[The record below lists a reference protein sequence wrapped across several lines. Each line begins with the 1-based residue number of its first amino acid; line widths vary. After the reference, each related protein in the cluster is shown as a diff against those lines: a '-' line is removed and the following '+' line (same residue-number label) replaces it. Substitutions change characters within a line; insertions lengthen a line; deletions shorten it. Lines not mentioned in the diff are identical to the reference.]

1 MSKCRNLIV
10 AALLAAASASASAQ
24 TQILWWHGL
33 GGQLGQAL
41 EAIAEDFNKSQSEY
55 KVVAVYKGS
64 YTETLTAAISAFRSK
79 QNAHPH
85 IVQVFDAG
93 TATMIAAREAIYP
106 VYQLMADQ
114 KEPFDPSIYIR
125 SIYGYYATTDG
136 KLLSMPFNS
145 STPVLYWNKA
155 HFKQAGLDPEK
166 PPKTWP
172 ELGEMGKKL
181 VAAGIPCGFT
191 PQWQTWTMTENLGA
205 WHNVPYATKANGF
218 GGLDAE
224 LKINTPFYVRHIQTL
239 ADWGKTKV
247 FVYGGREGKSTELFS
262 GGKCGMHVASSG
274 SAAGIQKALGVE
286 NVGVTMMPY
295 WPDTVKKP
303 QNSIVGGATLW
314 VLRDK
319 PKAEYAGV
327 AKFFSFLSK
336 PETQAKFHQ
345 STGYVPITMAA
356 ADLTAKQ
363 GFYKQFPGREIAVE
377 ELALNPPTEYS
388 KGIRLGS
395 FAQIRDVV
403 DEELEAVWSGSKNA
417 QEALDSAVKRGN
429 RLLKAFAA
437 SNRS

>member
-1 MSKCRNLIV
+1 
-10 AALLAAASASASAQ
+10 
-24 TQILWWHGL
+24 
-33 GGQLGQAL
+33 
-41 EAIAEDFNKSQSEY
+41 
-55 KVVAVYKGS
+55 
-64 YTETLTAAISAFRSK
+64 
-79 QNAHPH
+79 
-85 IVQVFDAG
+85 
-93 TATMIAAREAIYP
+93 
-106 VYQLMADQ
+106 
-114 KEPFDPSIYIR
+114 
-125 SIYGYYATTDG
+125 
-136 KLLSMPFNS
+136 
-145 STPVLYWNKA
+145 
-155 HFKQAGLDPEK
+155 
-166 PPKTWP
+166 
-172 ELGEMGKKL
+172 
-181 VAAGIPCGFT
+181 
-191 PQWQTWTMTENLGA
+191 
-205 WHNVPYATKANGF
+205 
-218 GGLDAE
+218 
-224 LKINTPFYVRHIQTL
+224 
-239 ADWGKTKV
+239 
-247 FVYGGREGKSTELFS
+247 
-262 GGKCGMHVASSG
+262 MHVASSG